1 MSASHWAVVGLLV
14 VAAFSIRV
22 AGLIA
27 GERIRVSKQAWVLDE
42 LPGLIVVS
50 LVASS
55 LIGQP
60 PPTWIAAGVAL
71 VAAIATNQVIV
82 AMILGMLAYAGLGW
96 LGS

>member
-1 MSASHWAVVGLLV
+1 MSASHWAVVSLLV
-14 VAAFSIRV
+14 VAAFAIRV

-27 GERIRVSKQAWVLDE
+27 GERIRVSRQAWVLDE

-71 VAAIATNQVIV
+71 GAAVRRQHQWHRFEVVI
-82 AMILGMLAYAGLGW
+82 
-96 LGS
+96 